1 MRRPGFLL
9 WSSAR
14 ILEQIRQ
21 PGPSAT
27 AGSIHLH
34 VRGLVVLWRLLHL
47 HVLALRLRGP
57 LFAELPLL
65 LVGHLGPERRLG
77 LLEDLVGRLGELL
90 APSLHLG
97 ADQHR
102 LLVLRHLALLL
113 HHLLEPRL
121 ERGARGDDAAQLLG
135 GDVAVLLSRA
145 LGSIPIVGDCAG
157 NGLDP
162 LAPHPSLLT
171 TPSYCVAHA
180 TELVELVDVHSL
192 GAVEV
197 VVQPVLSLGQFA
209 GEGFAVCCR
218 DELPVLVSLVD
229 LCPHVQDVRLEVV
242 PLLVR
247 LDNLAHLRLHRAL
260 GVHELLQPLLAEAW
274 RAGRGD
280 LEVRLLRAPLC
291 LLHLHPLEPGLPLL
305 AGLRRRLLL
314 GLTLA
319 VRLAAVRFALLLLV
333 WVLRLAVGGLL
344 GRNVMRWGIAL
355 APALLRLPT
364 IGGERLVVVLRR
376 QLSLLFHDL
385 LVLLILH
392 KLSALNLKD
401 AVQAQLRPHLDLL
414 RFCLRRN
421 LDLEGAQLLGRH
433 GQQRRLIGKL
443 GLDLEGVFPVE
454 GQGLQKIHGRAR
466 REHRGCLPLALN
478 VHSHAGVALLL
489 LGGAICWWRRAAH
502 PTDID
507 RKGRRVLDLEVP
519 NLVKRRQDGGLQGT
533 TARDAFL
540 LVHRRRELLAAQ
552 HLRADLFHPRNSA
565 SSADDL
571 HGVDLLGPHAGGRE
585 RGFEHS
591 LDLRDGR
598 SAHVLQIVAGDR
610 AGEVFVLHEAL
621 ARDRRLAVC

>member
-102 LLVLRHLALLL
+102 LLVLRQLLL
-113 HHLLEPRL
+113 LVHHLLEPRL
-121 ERGARGDDAAQLLG
+121 EVSASGNDAGELLG

-291 LLHLHPLEPGLPLL
+291 LLHLHPLEPGLLLLGPL
-305 AGLRRRLLL
+305 RRLLL
-314 GLTLA
+314 NLLLA
-319 VRLAAVRFALLLLV
+319 FRLVSVRLALVLLARL
-333 WVLRLAVGGLL
+333 LRLGVCGLL
-344 GRNVMRWGIAL
+344 GRTIVGRGIGIAS
-355 APALLRLPT
+355 ALLRLPA
-364 IGGERLVVVLRR
+364 IGGAVRRLLGRLVVVLGR
-376 QLSLLFHDL
+376 QLALLSHHL
-385 LVLLILH
+385 LVLLVLH
-392 KLSALNLKD
+392 KLGALDLKD
-401 AVQAQLRPHLDLL
+401 AVQGQLRSNLDLL
-414 RFCLRRN
+414 RLRLRRN
-421 LDLEGAQLLGRH
+421 LDLEGAELLGR
-433 GQQRRLIGKL
+433 
-443 GLDLEGVFPVE
+443 
-454 GQGLQKIHGRAR
+454 QG
-466 REHRGCLPLALN
+466 
-478 VHSHAGVALLL
+478 
-489 LGGAICWWRRAAH
+489 
-502 PTDID
+502 
-507 RKGRRVLDLEVP
+507 
-519 NLVKRRQDGGLQGT
+519 
-533 TARDAFL
+533 
-540 LVHRRRELLAAQ
+540 
-552 HLRADLFHPRNSA
+552 
-565 SSADDL
+565 
-571 HGVDLLGPHAGGRE
+571 
-585 RGFEHS
+585 
-591 LDLRDGR
+591 
-598 SAHVLQIVAGDR
+598 
-610 AGEVFVLHEAL
+610 
-621 ARDRRLAVC
+621 